1 MKRFIFVW
9 AIVVFFVSST
19 FYAQSQNLSN
29 EEKTDHPVKKKN
41 IWYGPKAGLD
51 LATPTID
58 KNDIKTQLKSNNQ
71 IGFFVQFGK
80 KIYLQPE
87 IYYATAK
94 ETRHFLT
101 GASHEEVTVNSLKVP
116 VLLGIKLIDLG
127 IVSVHAMAG
136 PMCTFFLSESKTD
149 PEITHPKS
157 FYTLQMGGGVD
168 LFGFVTLDA
177 RYSIGLEDHV
187 KEQINDLTWESGI
200 NVTLGLKFK

>member
-1 MKRFIFVW
+1 MKRFFLVW
-9 AIVVFFVSST
+9 TIVVFFVSGT
-19 FYAQSQNLSN
+19 FYAQSQNSN
-29 EEKTDHPVKKKN
+29 SEEKKEQSEKKKN

-51 LATPTID
+51 LSTPTID
-58 KNDIKTQLKSNNQ
+58 QNDIKTQLKSNNQ

-80 KIYLQPE
+80 KLYLQPE

-94 ETRHFLT
+94 ETRTFLT
-101 GASHEEVTVNSLKVP
+101 GSGPEEVTVNSLKVP

-127 IVSVHAMAG
+127 IVSIHAMAG

-168 LFGFVTLDA
+168 LFSLVTLDV
-177 RYSIGLEDHV
+177 RYSVGLEDHV
-187 KEQINDLTWESGI
+187 QEQINDLTWKSGV
-200 NVTLGLKFK
+200 NVTLGVKFR